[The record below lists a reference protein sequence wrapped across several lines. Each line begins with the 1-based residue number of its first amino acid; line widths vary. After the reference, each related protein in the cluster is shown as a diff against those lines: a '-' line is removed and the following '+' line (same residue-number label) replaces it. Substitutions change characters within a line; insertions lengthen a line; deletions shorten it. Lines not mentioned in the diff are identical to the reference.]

1 MAVVAFERRLTGAAR
16 NPIKMCGYHAGEFV
30 AYVVRVEVGMSR
42 SGSTRVVAM
51 ALLVAAPLAGCAST
65 TETSSAP
72 HWTPDIPP
80 LGVGDPAPAFEV
92 DHWIREP
99 HAMPFD
105 GESIYIIEFWATWC
119 GSCIAGFPELADL
132 QAEYA
137 DQGVVVIA
145 ATNADDWGCTL
156 ESATAMAM
164 DPQRRMEFGVAF
176 MDDQEAYRAWAGAS
190 GHRGIPT
197 AMVVDRSG
205 RMAHVGYERRK
216 RAVVEA
222 ILAGTFDMER
232 AAERHE
238 MIMITRA
245 AVDRYEELL
254 EGGDPGAS
262 AFAWR
267 AIEGPTWQVCSGPT
281 AIAEL
286 ALGFTP
292 EGMEPDLEL
301 ALACARRGYALRT
314 DETDLWYDGT
324 LAEAE
329 FRAGNIER
337 AIEVVERALCQ
348 ETAFGAD
355 ALREKLA
362 GYREAAAARDG

>member
-1 MAVVAFERRLTGAAR
+1 M
-16 NPIKMCGYHAGEFV
+16 P
-30 AYVVRVEVGMSR
+30 R
-42 SGSTRVVAM
+42 SGSTRVSAMGLLAVAF
-51 ALLVAAPLAGCAST
+51 LAGCAST

-105 GESIYIIEFWATWC
+105 GESIYVIEFWATWC
-119 GSCIAGFPELADL
+119 GSCIAGFPGLAEL
-132 QAEYA
+132 QAEHA
-137 DQGVVVIA
+137 DEGVVVIA

-164 DPQRRMEFGVAF
+164 DPQRRMDFGVAF
-176 MDDQEAYRAWAGAS
+176 LDDKRLYNAWAGAA
-190 GHRGIPT
+190 GHHTIPK
-197 AMVVDRSG
+197 ALVVDRSG
-205 RMAHVGYERRK
+205 RLAYVGYERP
-216 RAVVEA
+216 AHEVVEA
-222 ILAGTFDMER
+222 LLAGTFDMEA

-238 MIMITRA
+238 KVMITSA
-245 AVDRYEELL
+245 AIERYEALL
-254 EGGDPGAS
+254 EAGDPSAS
-262 AFAWR
+262 AFAW
-267 AIEGPTWQVCSGPT
+267 AALEGPTGEVSSGPM

-286 ALGFTP
+286 ALDFTP
-292 EGMEPDLEL
+292 DGKEPDLEL
-301 ALACARRGYALRT
+301 ALAAARRGYTLRT

-329 FRAGNIER
+329 FRAGNVER
-337 AIEVVERALCQ
+337 AIEVIELALRQ
-348 ETAFGAD
+348 EDAAGAR

-362 GYREAAAARDG
+362 AYRRAAAREG